1 MRCRPR
7 ACGKRSGNDVVL
19 SATTT
24 RPRAK
29 AKRSM
34 NSLRGSRDSD
44 SSVIRQPTPPAT
56 ADWMRCIL
64 TRNPL
69 NLGPKAF
76 LTTGTPRSGTRFER
90 SAPVTLGR
98 PKVCDRGG
106 TLVREA
112 LAVGRGQVDRAGDRL
127 RVGSAI
133 RYVSARCHGQH
144 DCEKQCRRLGNAR
157 APHRRKCSHDSGWF
171 RDLFGGPPW
180 HRAAA
185 SDEGGVPA
193 QNRYQH
199 GWAGTLD
206 GAVAGAKNGVVMA
219 QATKLGFCGSCRS
232 QVPAA
237 RNPHRVRNTTAA
249 NFAAA
254 NLSPLASPDFSAFG
268 ATGPYVCPYCGG
280 DVKVS
285 SKGRRP
291 FDPGARPGRP

>member
-1 MRCRPR
+1 MSCRPR
-7 ACGKRSGNDVVL
+7 ACGKSSGNDVVL

-34 NSLRGSRDSD
+34 NSLRGSPDSD
-44 SSVIRQPTPPAT
+44 SSVIRRPTPPAT

-64 TRNPL
+64 TRSPL

-144 DCEKQCRRLGNAR
+144 DCEKQCRRRPGQCQSASPSKMLSRLRMVSRSLWWSAVAPRSCFRRRRGAR
-157 APHRRKCSHDSGWF
+157 AES
-171 RDLFGGPPW
+171 
-180 HRAAA
+180 
-185 SDEGGVPA
+185 VPA
-193 QNRYQH
+193 
-199 GWAGTLD
+199 W
-206 GAVAGAKNGVVMA
+206 M
-219 QATKLGFCGSCRS
+219 
-232 QVPAA
+232 
-237 RNPHRVRNTTAA
+237 
-249 NFAAA
+249 
-254 NLSPLASPDFSAFG
+254 
-268 ATGPYVCPYCGG
+268 
-280 DVKVS
+280 
-285 SKGRRP
+285 GR
-291 FDPGARPGRP
+291 DA